1 MIKPKGQAGLLLLV
15 YLALSLLI
23 MRGLLFELGTIGL
36 RNDWSIPTFS
46 IQYQARMQQA
56 LVNWSPD
63 YLGTALVRRT
73 DLLLTTVLWFFAT
86 AFKFGGP
93 VFSKAIPLL
102 AFMGAGFFSYRL
114 LVYIDRHRLG
124 AFAGSLLY
132 MLSPLMFNLMVF
144 GQHHFLIGY
153 ALYPLLVLLFLHV
166 IVAARPLPWIVAAGT
181 VFAFTMSQDTFLVI
195 GGITLL
201 AIVLGSTLAPERRHR
216 VRYLFRKLLL
226 LGGVVAIAM
235 LLHAPT
241 FLSAIAHTR
250 ATQQAFQLFSV
261 AWNTW
266 LAPETID
273 ALTLEGAGIRSFMDA
288 VTIVYKPWWMLTNTA
303 IILLVFSSVLLPRK
317 RQLMVSL
324 ATLGIGTIFIFKGVH
339 PPLGFVNQWIF
350 THVPGMLAF
359 RNLQY
364 VTVFSSLI
372 FAILLAHVVNYWRS
386 IAFQKTYWWAVYSGL
401 LMVLLLKA
409 GPFFTGDFN
418 AGVQVFQLAREYEEV
433 YTRLWQDPEDYRV
446 LWLPPVQ
453 PMTYKATPH
462 AGLDPFGSQT
472 PKPSIL
478 DNPVQPINWLLNMIV
493 YTRPETNLGEMLN
506 KLGVRYVIYRDD
518 LVSRTPLFQWGEF
531 PKDEWTND
539 QLKRW
544 LAVQP
549 DLVLDTTYGEKTIE
563 VFRHKNTRSR
573 LAAVGSLGVSTGD
586 LSDYI
591 WLSEY
596 WPTDTQG
603 ARDVL
608 FASQVNSHQLPTLDT
623 AIDRAT
629 IVNNNLFDLVTLWLD
644 DSATEVYIPEIF
656 RDTKD
661 GWAQNWPWKD
671 WRYASI
677 LEPAVYT
684 VKAYEATIP
693 FVGKEIDNAS
703 LWVKA
708 YQSTKATTLRFTLD
722 GRPLKTIITAE
733 DVLQGLQWHQLPVG
747 KLSAGEHTLV
757 VTSGEGENVIAR
769 MMLTSGAAV
778 AAAEEKVKEFLADRE
793 LYLSF
798 NFDFRDTPTYSSVL
812 AKEAGTE
819 TLFTNVDLPLD
830 VPVGGTYDS
839 ALHASGGSYISQEQ
853 REGDSYQTIEQGK
866 TVGQTFTVALND
878 SRIERIQVSAEA
890 RELTPNKPASVI
902 PDAPLRA
909 RLFQLKGKE
918 KILVGESVISPSAA
932 GINDSWKL
940 VDAHFNVAID
950 HESTPSPE
958 YFIELSTDATKV
970 VWAVRTVQQGFRGT
984 ADYYDKGAMLVKE
997 DTQPGDMAFTVI
1009 VRSDD
1014 AKLDVVAVDGVPL
1027 PSEDFTVP
1035 WKNRA
1040 RLTLTPGTH
1049 TISLRGVRAHTA
1061 DVQLMM
1067 RRVNSLTPPA
1077 NPSLTID
1084 RQSITRFVT
1093 KKISTPD
1100 PYLVAFAETFDPL
1113 WQAVVTTDDG
1123 KSYVVPDQAHV
1134 MLNGYANGW
1143 LINEGKPHTLLIH
1156 YTPQQAYQWGLYVSG
1171 LTAVVMSSLLGWEG
1185 WRWLRRRRRVNT
1197 VGL

>member
-1 MIKPKGQAGLLLLV
+1 MIKPQRRTVILLLV
-15 YLALSLLI
+15 YVALSLLI
-23 MRGLLFELGTIGL
+23 MRDLVTAPGTIGL

-46 IQYQARMQQA
+46 IQYQARMEQA

-73 DLLLTTVLWFFAT
+73 DLLLTTVLWIFAT
-86 AFKFGGP
+86 VFKFGGP
-93 VFSKAIPLL
+93 VFSKMIPLL
-102 AFMGAGFFSYRL
+102 AFTGAGFFAYRL
-114 LVYIDRHRLG
+114 LLYIDRRSLG

-153 ALYPLLVLLFLHV
+153 SLYPLLVLLFLHA
-166 IVAARPLPWIVAAGT
+166 VAASRPLPWILASGA
-181 VFAFTMSQDTFLVI
+181 VFAFTMSQDTFMVI

-201 AIVLGSTLAPERRHR
+201 AIVVGSTLTQERGRR
-216 VRYLFRKLLL
+216 IRYLFRRLAM

-241 FLSAIAHTR
+241 FFSAIAHTR

-288 VTIVYKPWWMLTNTA
+288 VTIVYKPWWMLTNTV

-317 RQLMVSL
+317 RRLMVSL
-324 ATLGIGTIFIFKGVH
+324 AALGLGTIFIFKGVH

-364 VTVFSSLI
+364 VTVFSNLI
-372 FAILLAHVVNYWRS
+372 FAILLAHVINYWRS
-386 IAFQKTYWWAVYSGL
+386 VWTLKTYWWVAYSGL
-401 LMVLLLKA
+401 LLVLLLKA
-409 GPFFTGDFN
+409 GPFFSGNFN
-418 AGVQVFQLAREYEEV
+418 AGVQVFQLAREHEEV
-433 YTRLWQDPEDYRV
+433 YTRLFQDPEDYRV

-453 PMTYKATPH
+453 PMTYKATTH

-478 DNPVQPINWLLNMIV
+478 DNPVQQINWLLNMVV

-506 KLGVRYVIYRDD
+506 KLAVRYVIYRDD

-544 LAVQP
+544 LAGQP

-563 VFRHKNTRSR
+563 VFRHKTPRPR
-573 LAAVGSLGVSTGD
+573 LAAVGSLAVSTGD
-586 LSDYI
+586 LSDYV
-591 WLSEY
+591 WLSGY
-596 WPTDTQG
+596 WPTDAQG
-603 ARDVL
+603 ARDVF
-608 FASQVNSHQLPTLDT
+608 FASQANSRQLPTLEN
-623 AIDRAT
+623 AVDRTT
-629 IVNNNLFDLVTLWLD
+629 IVNNNLFDLTTLWLD
-644 DSATEVYIPEIF
+644 NGATELYIPEIF
-656 RDTKD
+656 RDTKE

-684 VKAYEATIP
+684 VKAYEAPIP
-693 FVGKEIDNAS
+693 FVSQEIENAS

-708 YQSTKATTLRFTLD
+708 YHSTKATALRFTLD

-747 KLSAGEHTLV
+747 TLSAGEHTLV

-769 MMLTSGAAV
+769 MVVTSGTAA

-798 NFDFRDTPTYSSVL
+798 NFDFRDTPTYSSVR

-830 VPVGGTYDS
+830 VPVAGTYEI

-866 TVGQTFTVALND
+866 TVGQTFTVALSD

-890 RELTPNKPASVI
+890 RELTPNKPASVM

-932 GINDSWKL
+932 GINDAWKL
-940 VDAHFNVAID
+940 VDAQFNVAID
-950 HESTPSPE
+950 HQSNPSPE
-958 YFIELSTDATKV
+958 YFIEFSTDATRV

-997 DTQPGDMAFTVI
+997 DAQPGDMAFTVI
-1009 VRSDD
+1009 VRSED

-1035 WKNRA
+1035 WQNRT

-1049 TISLRGVRAHTA
+1049 TINLRGVRAHTA

-1067 RRVNSLTPPA
+1067 RRVSTLTPPS

-1084 RQSITRFVT
+1084 RQSITRFAT

-1100 PYLVAFAETFDPL
+1100 PYVVAFAETFDPL
-1113 WQAVVTTDDG
+1113 WQAVVTTDEG
-1123 KSYVVPDQAHV
+1123 KSYVVPEQAHV
-1134 MLNGYANGW
+1134 MINGYANSW
-1143 LINEGKPHTLLIH
+1143 LINEPAPHTLLIH

-1171 LTAVVMSSLLGWEG
+1171 TAAVAIGSLLGWES
-1185 WRWLRRRRRVNT
+1185 WQWLRRRRSNT
-1197 VGL
+1197 LG